1 MIGARRMSET
11 SPVFYPMRL
20 NRFIAS
26 CGVASRRKADELMME
41 GRVEV
46 DGRVETSLGRVLDGP
61 ADVRIDGTPIS
72 PARKVYI
79 IMNKPRGVL
88 SAVSDRREETV
99 MDLLPDFYRGLG
111 IFPVGRL
118 DKESEGLLVLTN
130 DGKFAQELIHP
141 SHGVRRTY
149 SVLLRRNIDE
159 KMMNE
164 WAGGVIIDGR
174 LAKPLALSP
183 VGEAPWKAFEVT
195 LGEGF
200 KREIRLMVLALGN
213 RVASLR
219 RIRIGNLFLRKLP
232 LGAFNEYNYDEIK
245 RMIRDGGE
253 V

>member
-1 MIGARRMSET
+1 
-11 SPVFYPMRL
+11 MRL

-26 CGVASRRKADELMME
+26 CGVVSRRKADELMLE

-61 ADVRIDGTPIS
+61 SDVRVDGTPIS

-88 SAVSDRREETV
+88 SAASDRRGETV
-99 MDLLPDFYRGLG
+99 IDLLPDFYRGLG

-118 DKESEGLLVLTN
+118 DKESEGLIVLTN
-130 DGKFAQELIHP
+130 DGNFAQELIHP
-141 SHGVRRTY
+141 SRGVRRTY
-149 SVLLRRNIDE
+149 LVLLRRNIDE

-164 WAGGVIIDGR
+164 WAEGVIIDGR

-183 VGEAPWKAFEVT
+183 VGEAPWRCFEVT

-200 KREIRLMVLALGN
+200 KREIRLMALALGN
-213 RVASLR
+213 RVSGLR

-245 RMIRDGGE
+245 NMIHDGGE